1 MIETKTFS
9 PNGFNSFAIQ
19 AYRLVFGRIL
29 PQSLFRDKIPAEA
42 DRKAVK
48 GKFDLEIVSHCWDYA
63 NMLTYQLSSF
73 VN

>member
-9 PNGFNSFAIQ
+9 PNVFNSFAIQ

-29 PQSLFRDKIPAEA
+29 PQSLFRDKIPSEA

-48 GKFDLEIVSHCWDYA
+48 TL
-63 NMLTYQLSSF
+63 NLF
-73 VN
+73 VAKSWFIESLIFFINLF

>member
-1 MIETKTFS
+1 MMIETKTFS
-9 PNGFNSFAIQ
+9 PNVFNSFAIQ

-29 PQSLFRDKIPAEA
+29 PQSLFRDEIPAEA

-63 NMLTYQLSSF
+63 NMLTY
-73 VN
+73 

>member
-9 PNGFNSFAIQ
+9 PNVFNSFAIQ

-29 PQSLFRDKIPAEA
+29 PQSLFRDKIPAET

-48 GKFDLEIVSHCWDYA
+48 GTVSYTHLTLPTSDLV
-63 NMLTYQLSSF
+63 
-73 VN
+73 